1 MRIIKVKTILDIGL
15 LLFGSAVSSFAQAPK
30 HYDPFFVLPGKKGEK
45 SIVAASH
52 SGDIKDVGKTTS
64 TILMSKFSPGNN
76 TEVGA
81 HLTFGFLNDSAKSF
95 STLSVGSKYRLGE
108 NRAATITLALP
119 AKDVKDPGIS
129 LGLMNTSTITTGFE
143 INQMLSVG
151 GLKGYT
157 SKNSTLVFDLLLEP
171 VLVINDRWTV
181 LPAVIT
187 VSDTE
192 DVSNHLAIDLK
203 PSIDWLVADGNLI
216 NIGCSFGLA
225 GSNKAKATS
234 ISIGL
239 LRSM

>member
-1 MRIIKVKTILDIGL
+1 MGISKVKNICNLVL
-15 LLFGSAVSSFAQAPK
+15 LLFGSAVASFAQAPI
-30 HYDPFFVLPGKKGEK
+30 HYDPFFVLPGSKGEK

-52 SGDIKDVGKTTS
+52 SGDVKDIGKTTN
-64 TILMSKFSPGNN
+64 TILMSKFSPGKN

-81 HLTFGFLNDSAKSF
+81 HLTFGFLNNSAKSF
-95 STLSVGSKYRLGE
+95 STLSVGSKYRLGG

-129 LGLMNTSTITTGFE
+129 LGFMNTSIINTGFE
-143 INQMLSVG
+143 INQMVSLG

-157 SKNSTLVFDLLLEP
+157 SKNSTLVFNVLLEP
-171 VLVINDRWTV
+171 VFNINDRWAV
-181 LPAVIT
+181 VPAVIA

-192 DVSNHLAIDLK
+192 DMSNHLAVDLN
-203 PSIDWLVADGNLI
+203 PSVDWLVADGNLI
-216 NIGCSFGLA
+216 NIGCSFGIA
-225 GSNKAKATS
+225 GSNKANTTS